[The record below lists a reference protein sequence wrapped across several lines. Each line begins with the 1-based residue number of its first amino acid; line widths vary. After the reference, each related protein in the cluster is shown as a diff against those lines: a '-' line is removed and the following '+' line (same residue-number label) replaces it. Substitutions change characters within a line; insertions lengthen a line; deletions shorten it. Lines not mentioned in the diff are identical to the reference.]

1 MRLQAHDS
9 KHRGQHTLP
18 SVFVAGLLFF
28 SVMLVWLTAL
38 VGPFQF
44 DDHNVITN
52 YAPVHT
58 LAAWWHSL
66 PGIRPLLKLSYALNW
81 ALSPSPF
88 GFHLFNLALHL
99 GNGLLLLLW
108 ARRVLPLSSSAALW
122 LTALWL
128 LHPVQTE
135 AVTYIS
141 GRSVSFS
148 TTFLLAGLLVLA
160 QQPRHAAWW
169 AAACTLLGLAVRET
183 AWIFPLLFALVEFL
197 RGKNWRETLLA
208 VLPSLFVVVLAA
220 LIFLCEPHY
229 RYLIDTSFAARD
241 GSAQLRAQLVGHAYF
256 LHQVFTLNPV
266 IDPDL
271 RTPAQW
277 RGGLLLQA
285 VLWILLL
292 SAALFFTLRQRSW
305 LAAGLLWFFL
315 LLLPT
320 NSFMPR
326 LDIAND
332 RHLYPALIGPLWTL
346 LLCLPRHRLVTAALC
361 LLALSWAAAVLVRNE
376 DYRSEMALW
385 ARTAEQSPQKARVW
399 NNLGMACQQAGET
412 DCARTAFQRAIQ
424 LDPDN
429 TRPAVN
435 LYFLE
440 KEAERPRARGRP

>member
-1 MRLQAHDS
+1 MNNMMT
-9 KHRGQHTLP
+9 RGQHTLP
-18 SVFVAGLLFF
+18 SVLVTALVFF
-28 SVMLVWLTAL
+28 GIMLVWLTAL
-38 VGPFQF
+38 AGPFQF
-44 DDHNVITN
+44 DDHNVITD
-52 YAPVHT
+52 YAPVHG

-81 ALSPSPF
+81 TLSPSPF

-108 ARRVLPLSSSAALW
+108 ARRVLPLSAPAALW
-122 LTALWL
+122 LMALWL

-160 QQPRHAAWW
+160 ASHRYAAL
-169 AAACTLLGLAVRET
+169 AAALCTLLGLAVRET

-197 RGKNWRETLLA
+197 RGKNAKEIVSA
-208 VLPSLFVVVLAA
+208 VFPSLLVVAVAA
-220 LIFLCEPHY
+220 LIFLGEPHY
-229 RYLIDTSFAARD
+229 RYLIDTSFAARTA
-241 GSAQLRAQLVGHAYF
+241 SAQWRAQLVGHAY
-256 LHQVFTLNPV
+256 LLQQVFTLNPA

-277 RGGLLLQA
+277 SGGLFLQA
-285 VLWILLL
+285 LLWM
-292 SAALFFTLRQRSW
+292 SAIFGAAFFTLRRRSW

-332 RHLYPALIGPLWTL
+332 RHLYPALIGPLWAL
-346 LLCLPRHRLVTAALC
+346 LLCLPQRRCAHVALY

-376 DYRSEMALW
+376 DYRSERALW
-385 ARTAEQSPQKARVW
+385 TRTVEQSPEKARAW
-399 NNLGMACQQAGET
+399 NNLGMACQQAADR
-412 DCARTAFQRAIQ
+412 DCARAAFQQAMQ
-424 LDPDN
+424 LDPEN

-440 KEAERPRARGRP
+440 KESAKPRAMNPP